1 MMRASSKPAS
11 KPPAEAPTEAQI
23 AQAATDLAAGSL
35 FILPTETVYGVAAN
49 AANPA
54 AIEHLR
60 KHRQSSTPADAYPIH
75 TWHAPSKDAV
85 AKVLALA
92 SPVHR
97 RILDRLTPGP
107 VRLLIDVGEERARAI
122 ITELGAIPGVFD
134 AKGVV
139 AIRVPDQST
148 TAEVLGRVPQPVVMD
163 RLSHFGLGDGKTLPA
178 GTLPSGI
185 AGAIDVGPTLF
196 GAPSSTILLNKA
208 GGYRILSIGAIDAK
222 SIDARIERVVL
233 FVCTGNTCRSPMAEA
248 IARGIIERQPQNTP
262 RVPIVI
268 GSAGVATANGLPIST
283 ESRETLEQ
291 LGFPPPPQR
300 SRELTLEMVE
310 HADAVFGMT
319 NEHVRAIL
327 RGAPEAKAK
336 VFLLDPS
343 GADIPDPIGG
353 TLAQYRDT
361 ARKMQPLIEHRLK
374 EIEAAS

>member
-1 MMRASSKPAS
+1 MRASSKPAG
-11 KPPAEAPTEAQI
+11 KLPAEAPTEAQI
-23 AQAATDLAAGSL
+23 ARAAADLAAGSL
-35 FILPTETVYGVAAN
+35 VILPTETVYGVAAN
-49 AANPA
+49 TANPA
-54 AIEHLR
+54 AIEELR
-60 KHRQSSTPADAYPIH
+60 KHRQAGATTEPYPVH
-75 TWHAPSKDAV
+75 TWHAPNREAV
-85 AKVLALA
+85 SKVLSLA

-107 VRLLIDVGEERARAI
+107 VRLLVELGEDRARAI
-122 ITELGAIPGVFD
+122 VQELGAIPGVFD

-139 AIRVPDQST
+139 AIRVPDQSA

-163 RLSHFGLGDGKTLPA
+163 RLSHFGLGDGRTLPTGA
-178 GTLPSGI
+178 LPAGI

-196 GAPSSTILLNKA
+196 GAPSSTVLLNKA
-208 GGYRILSIGAIDAK
+208 GGYRVLSVGAMDAK

-248 IARGIIERQPQNTP
+248 IARGLVERMPQNTP
-262 RVPIVI
+262 RVPMVI

-291 LGFPPPPQR
+291 LGYPPPPQK

-310 HADAVFGMT
+310 RADAIYGMT
-319 NEHVRAIL
+319 SEHVRAIL
-327 RGAPEAKAK
+327 RGAPEAKGK
-336 VFLLDPS
+336 VFMLDPS

-361 ARKMQPLIEHRLK
+361 ARKMQPLIEKRLK
-374 EIEAAS
+374 EIESAS